1 MRRTW
6 LVIGSILA
14 AGSIVLCALDKMPSD
29 VIAAAL
35 VAAIDRIF
43 EAKGR
48 KDDSNATP

>member
-1 MRRTW
+1 MSRTW

-14 AGSIVLCALDKMPSD
+14 AGSIYLCAVDRMPSD

-43 EAKGR
+43 EAR
-48 KDDSNATP
+48 RNATP

>member
-1 MRRTW
+1 MRKTW

-43 EAKGR
+43 EAKR
-48 KDDSNATP
+48 NRDTNVTP